1 MSHSYLL
8 NVDSHPSDSPLVE
21 TIWRSQSSQ
30 AGPFLSIASSHWE
43 MIVSQHEGR
52 IYFAVRGPETHP
64 TVAHC
69 PPDGDWLGIQFK
81 HGVFMPHLPVIEL
94 VDGGVELPE
103 ASSLSFWL
111 HGSAWEFPT
120 FENVDAFIAR
130 LVKEELLVCD
140 PIVASTLQAH
150 TIDRSLRSVQR
161 RFLRATGL
169 THGALSQ
176 IERAHL
182 AVALLRQGVSILDT
196 VERAGYA
203 DQPHL
208 TRSLKRLIGQTPAQL
223 ASANRAMPLSFS
235 SVIALAE

>member
-1 MSHSYLL
+1 MSDSQLL
-8 NVDSHPSDSPLVE
+8 NIDSRPADSPLVE

-43 MIVSQHEGR
+43 MIVSQYEGK
-52 IYFAVRGPETHP
+52 IYFSVRGPETHP

-69 PPDGDWLGIQFK
+69 PPDGKWLGIQFK
-81 HGVFMPHLPVIEL
+81 HGVFMPQLPVSAL
-94 VDGGVELPE
+94 VDSDVELP
-103 ASSLSFWL
+103 AAAGHSFWL

-120 FENVDAFIAR
+120 FDNAETFVAR
-130 LVKEELLVCD
+130 LVKEEVLVCD
-140 PIVASTLQAH
+140 PVVQSTLQAH
-150 TIDRSLRSVQR
+150 PIDLSPRSVQR

-169 THGALSQ
+169 THGTVSQ
-176 IERAHL
+176 IERAHR

-208 TRSLKRLIGQTPAQL
+208 TRSLRRLIGQTPAQL
-223 ASANRAMPLSFS
+223 ASESNATQLSFS